1 MKKEAPF
8 WGKLENDSKPERS
21 IFMSVSPR
29 EMISKITDRMLPK
42 AKTWYNNRTIESN
55 FPRKAKGFIVDWAT
69 L

>member
-1 MKKEAPF
+1 
-8 WGKLENDSKPERS
+8 
-21 IFMSVSPR
+21 MSVSPR